1 MPIKSK
7 RAVKYIYNVNPFYV
21 YFKKHYCPKCKIL
34 LKRDYDSNIV
44 NSLSSEAKDYDFAIG
59 AGDSYYKG
67 DVEFRT
73 SFFRCP
79 KCNLKIP
86 FDEMKKVEKVSKIK

>member
-1 MPIKSK
+1 MKKPIPIK
-7 RAVKYIYNVNPFYV
+7 YLYNMNPFYV
-21 YFKKHYCPKCKIL
+21 YFKKHYCPDCKIL
-34 LKRDYDSNIV
+34 LKRDYDSKIV
-44 NSLSSEAKDYDFAIG
+44 NSHSLEAKDYDFAIG

-79 KCNLKIP
+79 KCNLKIY
-86 FDEMKKVEKVSKIK
+86 FDEMKKIEKSLKKK